1 MSEDAAGV
9 LCSSFDF
16 NRMGTSMY
24 GRTAPSAA
32 HRITALAM
40 VALAIS
46 VSTGRAQ
53 TQPFTPE
60 VALTV
65 RSARIEDVTS
75 DGRWVAMTVTVRGD
89 RLGIDHGRFGDPTYV
104 APALTQLE
112 LLDATNGQSR
122 MPFPGKVQVRGVAFS
137 KDGAKLAFFRLEGGD
152 WALYVHDVAA
162 NRTRKV
168 TVRDS
173 KKIASGSPLVWAPDG
188 GHVLVTLRPEGWAT
202 EARKAFVDLTEGPV
216 VVQDSRN
223 PFLAWDRVRN
233 LGDRQIPALVT
244 LADGSA
250 REILPETDI
259 QAPRFSADGYLA
271 YSTAVP
277 MRTSYERGKGTDY
290 GVFRLALTPGSAPD
304 TLMKPSEHRLSVRW
318 NEQATAFAYA
328 DKGNVFLRPVS
339 GDSALNLTAE
349 YRKPVSDTDTT
360 KLSFSVAGW
369 RPDGG
374 ALLVSA
380 QDGYRLLNVADGS
393 MTLVY
398 PFQGDE
404 DTRPGLDLQAW
415 SRDGRY
421 LFLSTSAKDRWARG
435 LLRYDL
441 TSRQETALARDA
453 NVYSA
458 WHVSDDGSRFVFE
471 RSDGDR
477 PNEIYT
483 AGRDFSDVRALTDL
497 NPQLADVALTHSE
510 LIDYLDVDGKKMHGV
525 LYYPINY
532 QAGKKYPLVA
542 EVYET
547 FFDNGFNENMN
558 LLAAQGWFVLHP
570 SVDLRIGYPG
580 EAWAKGV
587 TTAINTLIDRGL
599 VDGKKL
605 GVEGQSY
612 GGYATNMLIT
622 QTDRFAAAVNISG
635 KVDIISFLGDSPKI
649 GVRNY
654 NAAEEGQDRI
664 GATLWEQPQKYV
676 AHSAIMFADRIKT
689 PLLMLT
695 GKQDWNVPD
704 TNEREMYY
712 ALRRLGKE
720 AVWVQYARGG
730 HGAGRA
736 GTVDDFKDHWQR
748 MFDWFATHFAK
759 VDEKKA
765 AADGG
770 R

>member
-1 MSEDAAGV
+1 MSTDAPAA
-9 LCSSFDF
+9 SRPTPYS
-16 NRMGTSMY
+16 NRMGFSMY
-24 GRTAPSAA
+24 ARNTVSALL
-32 HRITALAM
+32 RSLVFSALG
-40 VALAIS
+40 LAFS
-46 VSTGRAQ
+46 VSTGSAQ
-53 TQPFTPE
+53 KQPFTPD
-60 VALTV
+60 VALGV
-65 RSARIEDVTS
+65 RSARIEDVTP
-75 DGRWVAMTVTVRGD
+75 DGRWVALTVTVRSD
-89 RLGIDHGRFGDPTYV
+89 RLGVDHGRFGDPTYV
-104 APALTQLE
+104 APSSTELQLV
-112 LLDATNGQSR
+112 DATSGRSR
-122 MPFPGKVQVRGVAFS
+122 DLFPGKVQVRGLSFS
-137 KDGAKLAFFRLEGGD
+137 KDGGKLAFFRLEGGD
-152 WALYVHDVAA
+152 WVLYVHDVAA
-162 NRTRKV
+162 DRTRKV
-168 TVRDS
+168 AVRS
-173 KKIASGSPLVWAPDG
+173 PKKIASVSPLVWAPDG
-188 GHVLVTLRPEGWAT
+188 GHVMVTLRPEGWTA
-202 EARKAFVDLTEGPV
+202 EARAAFLDLTEGPV

-233 LGDRQIPALVT
+233 LGDRQIPAVVT
-244 LADGSA
+244 LADGSV

-259 QAPRFSADGYLA
+259 QAPRFSDDGYLA

-277 MRTSYERGKGTDY
+277 VRTSYERGKGTDY
-290 GVFRLALTPGSAPD
+290 GVFRLNLAPGSTPD
-304 TLMKPSEHRLSVRW
+304 TLMKPSERRLSVRW
-318 NEQATAFAYA
+318 NEQGTAFAYA
-328 DKGNVFLRPVS
+328 DKGNVFVRTAS
-339 GDSALNLTAE
+339 GDSAVDMTAE
-349 YRKPVSDTDTT
+349 YRKPASETDTA
-360 KLSFSVAGW
+360 KLSFSVARW
-369 RPDGG
+369 RPDGS

-380 QDGYRLLNVADGS
+380 KDGYHLLNVADGS

-404 DTRPGLDLQAW
+404 ETRPRLDLQAW

-421 LFLSTSAKDRWARG
+421 LFLSTSAKDHWERG

-441 TSRQETALARDA
+441 TSRQETALVRDA
-453 NVYSA
+453 DVYSA

-477 PNEIYT
+477 PNEVYT

-510 LIDYLDVDGKKMHGV
+510 LIHYLDVDGKKLYGV
-525 LYYPINY
+525 LYYPANY
-532 QAGKKYPLVA
+532 EAGKKYPLVA
-542 EVYET
+542 EIYET

-570 SVDLRIGYPG
+570 SVDLEIGYPG
-580 EAWAKGV
+580 EAWTKGV
-587 TTAINTLIDRGL
+587 TTAINTLMDRDL

-612 GGYATNMLIT
+612 GGYATNLLIT

-736 GTVDDFKDHWQR
+736 GTVADFKDHWQR

-759 VDEKKA
+759 VDEEKP
-765 AADGG
+765 
-770 R
+770 